1 MCTYIEGSN
10 GNHRCDHARDYD
22 PVVRGLSL
30 PEGLELQDEGWIEE
44 ISIDRIDELQITD
57 YIGHEKS
64 ELTRKVK
71 SGSKIINI
79 KKSI

>member
-1 MCTYIEGSN
+1 MCTYIKEN
-10 GNHRCDHARDYD
+10 KGNHRCDHARDYD
-22 PVVRGLSL
+22 PVVRNLKL

-57 YIGHEKS
+57 YIGHENS
-64 ELTRKVK
+64 ELIRKVK
-71 SGSKIINI
+71 SGSIIINI